1 MFPFCGFRVKALV
14 SMMTPRD
21 HRIAQNPSF
30 VEFDMAPEGFACLV
44 IPSLA
49 PLSTDFG
56 IGHGER
62 IFPPLNG
69 LTVMM

>member
-1 MFPFCGFRVKALV
+1 MKALV

-21 HRIAQNPSF
+21 HRIAQYPSF
-30 VEFDMAPEGFACLV
+30 VEFDMALEGFACLV
-44 IPSLA
+44 VPSLA
-49 PLSTDFG
+49 PLSPELGG

-69 LTVMM
+69 LTAML